1 MLSTLSSKVLG
12 AMKGAIMY
20 MRDINNNQLPLHS
33 VSWVEAN
40 LQMALRYNI
49 YLL

>member
-1 MLSTLSSKVLG
+1 
-12 AMKGAIMY
+12 

-33 VSWVEAN
+33 VSLVEPN

-49 YLL
+49 YFY